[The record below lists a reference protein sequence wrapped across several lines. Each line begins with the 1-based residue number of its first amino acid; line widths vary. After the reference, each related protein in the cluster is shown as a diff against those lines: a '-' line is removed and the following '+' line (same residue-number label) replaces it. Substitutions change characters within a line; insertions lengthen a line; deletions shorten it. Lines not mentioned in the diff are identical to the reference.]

1 MDTTESA
8 QQSRDDLISRLSR
21 DREFT
26 ATYVAAALNDV
37 NEPERRTAGLIALRT
52 VAEAYGGLGAVARAG
67 RVSRASVY
75 RALSAKGNPRLTTL
89 IELLRTV
96 GLRLSI
102 EVETKISSEL
112 ERPVR
117 GRPGR
122 RAAKQDAC

>member
-1 MDTTESA
+1 MDAFDSTHLPHEE
-8 QQSRDDLISRLSR
+8 LIRRLSR

-26 ATYVAAALNDV
+26 ATYLAAALNDV
-37 NEPERRTAGLIALRT
+37 DQPARRAAGLIALKT

-67 RVSRASVY
+67 QVSRASVY
-75 RALSAKGNPRLTTL
+75 RALSASGNPRLTTL

-102 EVETKISSEL
+102 EVETNLASCL

-117 GRPGR
+117 GRPKKPATIDKDR
-122 RAAKQDAC
+122 